1 MATER
6 EHSFRRFNPIE
17 ATLNRPGS
25 KVTKEV
31 FDIWKELLEV
41 YRTSVMEISFGQA
54 LKEDST
60 GSYQKEKLN
69 IAIQQKYL

>member
-1 MATER
+1 LATER

-31 FDIWKELLEV
+31 FGIWKELLEV
-41 YRTSVMEISFGQA
+41 YSTSVMEISFGQA